1 MLTIKHKFG
10 IVLSLIFII
19 SIIVFNSF
27 MDKFFYQRFKIYVS
41 EDMKENYTVSFKNLE
56 DYILINDIERD
67 SILDEDLIDSVM
79 KFIVDR
85 VYCQGVIFD
94 FDGKVLSTGITSE
107 NEIDIEL
114 LTKLPS
120 SFELAIDNKTVLDI
134 EKKNAKVYGKL
145 SYCIYGKDYKPIGI
159 LVLIKDYSG
168 EYNRNIANKNLINI
182 SVAILFIIIF
192 IAVYLLSSRMIKP
205 IVILKDKVS
214 EISKGRYPD
223 KLPVKSKDEIGVLVQ
238 SFNTMSEKL
247 RLKDEQEKAIFRNI
261 THELKTP
268 LASISGYAQILRD
281 NEVKEEFKNKA
292 LNRIVSESNRMHELV
307 VTLLNISKQSSDL
320 EEYSFEKVNIKEIID
335 DSISI
340 NLPEI
345 KSKGLEII
353 EEYDDAIVN
362 GNNQYLTIL
371 FRNLINNGIKYCYK
385 NTKVVINLNS
395 EGSEVIFSIL
405 TEGKEIPENMRGKV
419 FDPFIKVEK
428 GGFSSK
434 TSHGL
439 GLYICKNIVEAHN
452 GCIQLEVN
460 DNISEFI
467 VKLPSF
473 NTLETT

>member
-345 KSKGLEII
+345 KGKGLEII

-385 NTKVVINLNS
+385 NTKVVIKLNS
-395 EGSEVIFSIL
+395 EGSEIIFSIL
-405 TEGKEIPENMRGKV
+405 TEGKEIPENMREKV

>member
-10 IVLSLIFII
+10 IILSLIFII
-19 SIIVFNSF
+19 SIIVFNIF
-27 MDKFFYQRFKIYVS
+27 MDRFFYQRFKGYVS
-41 EDMKENYTVSFKNLE
+41 EDMKENYAVSFKNLE
-56 DYILINDIERD
+56 DYLLINDIEMD
-67 SILDEDLIDSVM
+67 SILDQDLIDSVM
-79 KFIVDR
+79 KFIVER
-85 VYCQGVIFD
+85 VYCQGVLFD
-94 FDGKVLSTGITSE
+94 FDGKVLSTGVTGE

-134 EKKNAKVYGKL
+134 EKKNDKVYGKL
-145 SYCIYGKDYKPIGI
+145 SYCIYGNDYEPIGI

-168 EYNRNIANKNLINI
+168 EYDRNTVNKNLINI
-182 SVAILFIIIF
+182 IVAILFIMIF
-192 IAVYLLSSRMIKP
+192 IAVYLLYSRMVKP
-205 IVILKDKVS
+205 IIILKDKVS

-238 SFNTMSEKL
+238 SFNTMNEKL

-281 NEVKEEFKNKA
+281 NEVKEEFKDKA
-292 LNRIVSESNRMHELV
+292 LNRIISESNRMHELV

-345 KSKGLEII
+345 KSKELEII
-353 EEYDDAIVN
+353 KECDDAIVN

-385 NTKVVINLNS
+385 NTKVVIKLNS

-405 TEGKEIPENMRGKV
+405 TEGKEIPENMKEKV

-439 GLYICKNIVEAHN
+439 GLYICKNIVEAYN

>member
-10 IVLSLIFII
+10 IILSLIFII
-19 SIIVFNSF
+19 SIIVFNIF
-27 MDKFFYQRFKIYVS
+27 MDRFFYQRFKGYVS
-41 EDMKENYTVSFKNLE
+41 EDMKENYAVSFKNLE
-56 DYILINDIERD
+56 DYLLINDIERD
-67 SILDEDLIDSVM
+67 SILDQDLIDSVM
-79 KFIVDR
+79 KFIVER
-85 VYCQGVIFD
+85 VYCQGVLFD
-94 FDGKVLSTGITSE
+94 FDGKVLSTGVTGE
-107 NEIDIEL
+107 NEIDIEM

-134 EKKNAKVYGKL
+134 EKKDAKVYGKL
-145 SYCIYGKDYKPIGI
+145 SYCIYGNDYEPIGI

-168 EYNRNIANKNLINI
+168 EYDRNTVNKNLINI
-182 SVAILFIIIF
+182 IVAILFIMIF
-192 IAVYLLSSRMIKP
+192 IAVYLLSSRMVKP
-205 IVILKDKVS
+205 IIILKDKVS
-214 EISKGRYPD
+214 EISKGRYSD

-238 SFNTMSEKL
+238 SFNTMNEKL

-281 NEVKEEFKNKA
+281 SEVKEEFKDKA
-292 LNRIVSESNRMHELV
+292 LNRIISESNRMHELV

-345 KSKGLEII
+345 KSKELEII
-353 EEYDDAIVN
+353 KECDDAIVN

-385 NTKVVINLNS
+385 NTKVVIKLNS
-395 EGSEVIFSIL
+395 EGSEIIFSIL
-405 TEGKEIPENMRGKV
+405 TEGKEIPENMKEKV

-439 GLYICKNIVEAHN
+439 GLYICKNIVEAYN